1 MAAKESNWTN
11 TGSVVTR
18 QHLHAE
24 LLLGEK
30 VFALNG
36 SPIGRLEEI
45 RTEINKG
52 HCFVSEFLVGSYAVL
67 ERLAAWRI
75 GRALLR
81 VFGAKRS
88 EGYRIRWDQM
98 DLSDPRHLKLLCDVE
113 ELMSLQEEQY
123 PT

>member
-1 MAAKESNWTN
+1 MVAKESDWTN
-11 TGSVVTR
+11 SGGVMTR
-18 QHLHAE
+18 QQVHAE

-30 VFALNG
+30 VFAANG

-81 VFGAKRS
+81 VFGAKRK
-88 EGYRIRWDQM
+88 EGYRIRWDQL
-98 DLSDPRHLKLLCDVE
+98 DLSDPRHLRLLCDVE
-113 ELMSLQEEQY
+113 ELMPLREEQY

>member
-1 MAAKESNWTN
+1 MATKESNWTN
-11 TGSVVTR
+11 TGGVVTR
-18 QHLHAE
+18 QQVHAE

-36 SPIGRLEEI
+36 QPIGRLEDI
-45 RTEINKG
+45 RTEMNKG

-81 VFGAKRS
+81 VFGAKRN
-88 EGYRIRWDQM
+88 EGYRIRWDQL
-98 DLSDPRHLKLLCDVE
+98 DLSDPRHLKLLCDVD
-113 ELMSLQEEQY
+113 ELMPLRGEKY

>member
-1 MAAKESNWTN
+1 MVAKESNWTN
-11 TGSVVTR
+11 SWGVIM
-18 QHLHAE
+18 QQLHVE

-36 SPIGRLEEI
+36 LAIGRLEEI
-45 RTEINKG
+45 RTQINKG

-75 GRALLR
+75 GRAVLR
-81 VFGAKRS
+81 VFGARRQ
-88 EGYRIRWDQM
+88 EGYRVHWDQL

-113 ELMSLQEEQY
+113 ELLPLREEQY

>member
-1 MAAKESNWTN
+1 MVAKESDWTN
-11 TGSVVTR
+11 SGGVMSS
-18 QHLHAE
+18 QQIHAE

-30 VFALNG
+30 VFAHNG
-36 SPIGRLEEI
+36 LAIGRLEEI

-52 HCFVSEFLVGSYAVL
+52 HCFVSEFLVGSYAML

-81 VFGAKRS
+81 VLGAKRK
-88 EGYRIRWDQM
+88 EGYRIRWEQM
-98 DLSDPRHLKLLCDVE
+98 DLSDPRHLRLLCDVE
-113 ELMSLQEEQY
+113 ELVPLKEEQY

>member
-1 MAAKESNWTN
+1 MA
-11 TGSVVTR
+11 R
-18 QHLHAE
+18 QEIHVE

-36 SPIGRLEEI
+36 VAIGRLEEI

-52 HCFVSEFLVGSYAVL
+52 HCFVSEFLVGSYATL

-81 VFGAKRS
+81 VFGAKRR
-88 EGYRIRWDQM
+88 EGYRVRWDQL
-98 DLSDPRHLKLLCDVE
+98 DLSDPRHLRLLCDVE
-113 ELMSLQEEQY
+113 ELMPLREEQC

>member
-1 MAAKESNWTN
+1 M
-11 TGSVVTR
+11 TR
-18 QHLHAE
+18 QEIHVE

-36 SPIGRLEEI
+36 LAIGRLEEI

-67 ERLAAWRI
+67 ERLAAWHI

-81 VFGAKRS
+81 VFGAKRK

-98 DLSDPRHLKLLCDVE
+98 NLSDARHLKLLCDVE
-113 ELMSLQEEQY
+113 ELMPLKEEQF